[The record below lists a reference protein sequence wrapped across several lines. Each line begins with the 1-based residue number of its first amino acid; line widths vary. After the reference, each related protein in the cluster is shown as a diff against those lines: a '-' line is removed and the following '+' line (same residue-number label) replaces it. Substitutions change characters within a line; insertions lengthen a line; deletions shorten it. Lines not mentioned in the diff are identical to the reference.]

1 MGAVADAVLADG
13 GEVIGVIPKSLETLE
28 LAHPKLT
35 KLFVTQGMHERK
47 ALMAQLA
54 DGFIGL
60 PGGYGT
66 MEEVMEVITWSQINV
81 HSKPIGLL
89 NFKNFYSGIVQW
101 VDHAT
106 TEGFI
111 GSAHRGLMCCEDNL
125 DDLLSKM
132 SQVEFVELQS
142 QL

>member
-1 MGAVADAVLADG
+1 
-13 GEVIGVIPKSLETLE
+13 
-28 LAHPKLT
+28 
-35 KLFVTQGMHERK
+35 
-47 ALMAQLA
+47 MAQLA

-66 MEEVMEVITWSQINV
+66 MEEIMEVITWSQINI

-89 NFKNFYSGIVQW
+89 NINNFYNGIIEW

-106 TEGFI
+106 KEGFI
-111 GSAHRGLMCCEDNL
+111 SSAHRQLLCCENNVE
-125 DDLLSKM
+125 DLLYKM
-132 SQVEFVELQS
+132 SQVEFVDLKS